1 MEFSICVKVRYLLLL
16 GMGLVCKLGLSIIV
30 RTFVSRKRDKRGK

>member
-16 GMGLVCKLGLSIIV
+16 GMGLVFKLGLSTYDACFLEREI
-30 RTFVSRKRDKRGK
+30 SRKK

>member
-16 GMGLVCKLGLSIIV
+16 GMGLVFKLGLLIIV
-30 RTFVSRKRDKRGK
+30 CTYVPRKRDREK

>member
-16 GMGLVCKLGLSIIV
+16 GMGLVFKLGLSIIV
-30 RTFVSRKRDKRGK
+30 RMFLEREIEKSKH